1 MTFNVAIDGPAGAGK
16 STIAKLVA
24 KQLSFVYVDSGAMYR
39 ALAVY
44 FLRQGIAGADEA
56 AVSAAAA
63 QAEVAIAYE
72 DGEQQVYLN
81 GENITALLRTE
92 EVGAMASVTSTYPAV
107 RAHLLDL
114 QKNLAKTEN
123 VIMDGRDIGT
133 CVLPDADVKIYLT
146 ASAQIRAER
155 RALEL
160 AQKGIACDV
169 EEIRR
174 AIEERDFRDMNRNIA
189 PLKKAADAVEID
201 SSDLTIADV
210 ADKIAALIRE
220 KQ

>member
-24 KQLSFVYVDSGAMYR
+24 KRLSFIYVDSGAMYR

-44 FLRQGIAGADEA
+44 FLRQGIAGEDEA
-56 AVSAAAA
+56 AVSAAVAR
-63 QAEVAIAYE
+63 AEVAIAYE
-72 DGEQQVYLN
+72 NGEQQVFLN
-81 GENITALLRTE
+81 GENITGLLRAE
-92 EVGAMASVTSTYPAV
+92 ETGTMASVTSQYPAV

-114 QKNLAKTEN
+114 QKNLAKTQN

-146 ASAQIRAER
+146 ASAQVRAER

-160 AQKGIACDV
+160 AQKGTACDV
-169 EEIRR
+169 AEIRR
-174 AIEERDFRDMNRNIA
+174 AIEERDYRDMNREIA

-201 SSDLTIADV
+201 SSELTVEAV
-210 ADKIAALIRE
+210 AEKITALILE